1 MIIYQVKAWDKPM
14 DYAASSREVSLGLYM
29 TRDSAEKKIKEF
41 KKQKDWK
48 AWWYTPTIE
57 EVKVLP

>member
-1 MIIYQVKAWDKPM
+1 MIIYHVKAWDKPV

-29 TRDSAEKKIKEF
+29 TREGAEKKIKEF

-48 AWWYTPTIE
+48 AWWDLPTIQ
-57 EVKVLP
+57 EVEVLP